1 MATPKTQGQLD
12 QLAKEITEQKV
23 CPKLAAAAT
32 HLVFGEG
39 NPDANIMIIG
49 EAPGAEED
57 KLARPFVGSS
67 GRLLGQMLQSIGL
80 SREEVYI
87 TNIVKYRPP
96 ANRDPSP
103 QEVKDFLPY
112 LLKQVKIIKPKLIVT
127 LGRFSLNVFF
137 PELKISQVH
146 GQPKR
151 RGGQVFLPL
160 FHPAVALYDNSKQAV
175 LEADFNNIPRVLEL
189 I

>member
-1 MATPKTQGQLD
+1 MLQPQTQLE
-12 QLAKEITEQKV
+12 QLANQISANNV
-23 CPKLAAAAT
+23 CPELAQTAT
-32 HLVFGEG
+32 RLVFGEG
-39 NPDANIMIIG
+39 NPEAEVMLVG

-57 KLARPFVGSS
+57 RQGRPFVGSA
-67 GRLLGQMLQSIGL
+67 GRLLNQMLQSIGL
-80 SREEVYI
+80 KREEVYI

-96 ANRDPSP
+96 GNRDPLP
-103 QEVKDFLPY
+103 AEVKAFLPY
-112 LLKQVKIIKPKLIVT
+112 LIKQVEIIKPKLLVT

-137 PELKISQVH
+137 PDLKISQVH

-175 LEADFNNIPRVLEL
+175 LEADFTKIP
-189 I
+189 